1 MAVDRKTAE
10 TSLRNLPPSL
20 PSEFGT
26 RHRNPITT
34 KGLHQPMQKRNSAVS
49 VALALGVLAYATSAG
64 AIIRPS
70 LTDAVIC
77 PSTVLNLCLTASAP
91 NLTWGDDPGED
102 VVVLDKPLFITS
114 GATLTILP
122 GVTVRGN
129 PRSAAVTA
137 GQVGGT
143 PGVLIATR
151 SGKFDWQGGATP
163 SGVIIMTTAAVDN
176 NNDKQP
182 DDFDG
187 NGFEDAYPGFDPA
200 LSGAI
205 PGTLPCTCGNNGTPA
220 IPGDDCLGTDLILGT
235 GDDALGNCVVDAT
248 PAFHDDDPRGAPLAP
263 LTPAVT
269 PDPGLGPD
277 GINGTADDVGGFGN
291 VALWGGVVMLGK
303 APTNTAG
310 ASTAAAA
317 DAGDDIV
324 EGFTVPGFPEALVT
338 YGGVLPHDSSGIVRF
353 VSVRHAGD
361 EIGTSNELNGF
372 TLGGVGDGT
381 VFDHNEVYANF
392 DDGFEWFGGTVNSDH
407 LMVSHIGDDA
417 FDIDQGHTGVLQFAV
432 SIAGNYNQHNCNSA
446 ACDVPSPGVGLYG
459 SESGDQIEELDGDD
473 CAGDCNLGS
482 GRDSISSLVAAPP
495 NALRAPT
502 PVNAS
507 FQYNLTAVGNAE
519 IGFVPD
525 FLPNSVC
532 TAANTP
538 LDCCTGVNAGFCENT
553 ANDGVE
559 MKAGYSGEL
568 RNSIIVNTGN
578 STGIA
583 LLAGGAGGW
592 NATHNACAD
601 YDGKAGSN
609 GDTSNGDLV
618 RIVSTTFDDIA
629 EVSGN
634 WPQPNVAF
642 TPGAPTVVGA
652 GVGPPA
658 AGACVGDV
666 TQVLENGNAERGGD
680 SPAAGGNLVNWGP
693 FAGLANEDVTFNPS
707 GDALGHLVP
716 SLKSAQSDLRPIN
729 GTGTVGGISPGG
741 HPVVDPNAT
750 FRGAFEVGGDVW
762 TDGWTALSLGGL
774 N

>member
-1 MAVDRKTAE
+1 
-10 TSLRNLPPSL
+10 
-20 PSEFGT
+20 
-26 RHRNPITT
+26 
-34 KGLHQPMQKRNSAVS
+34 MQKTHLAVAA
-49 VALALGVLAYATSAG
+49 ALALAVLGYATSAS

-70 LTDAVIC
+70 ITDTVNC
-77 PSTVLNLCLTASAP
+77 PSTVLKLCLTPAVA
-91 NLTWGDDPGED
+91 NLTWGDAPGEEE
-102 VVVLDKPLFITS
+102 VVVDGPIFVTG

-129 PRSAAVTA
+129 PRSAAVVA
-137 GQVGGT
+137 GQTGGT

-151 SGKFDWQGGATP
+151 SGKFDWQGDATP

-187 NGFEDAYPGFDPA
+187 NGFEDPYPGYNPA

-220 IPGDDCLGTDLILGT
+220 IPGDDCVGTDEILGT
-235 GDDALGNCVVDAT
+235 GDDSLGNCVVDNT
-248 PAFHDDDPRGAPLAP
+248 PTFHDDDPRNAPLAP
-263 LTPAVT
+263 LTPPIS

-317 DAGDDIV
+317 DAGDDIA

-353 VSVRHAGD
+353 VSVRHGGD

-407 LMVSHIGDDA
+407 LMVSHVGDDG
-417 FDIDQGHTGVLQFAV
+417 FDIDQGHSGVLQFGV
-432 SIAGNYNQHNCNSA
+432 VIAGNYNQLNCNSA
-446 ACDVPSPGVGLYG
+446 ACDVPVGGAGLYG
-459 SESGDQIEELDGDD
+459 SESGDQIEELDSDD
-473 CAGDCNLGS
+473 CGTDCNLGS

-502 PVNAS
+502 PVGAS
-507 FQYNLTAVGNAE
+507 FQYNVTGVGSSSIGYVAE
-519 IGFVPD
+519 Y
-525 FLPNSVC
+525 LPNNAC
-532 TAANTP
+532 TGANTP
-538 LDCCTGVNAGFCENT
+538 YDCCTGAGAGFCTNVP
-553 ANDGVE
+553 NDGID

-578 STGIA
+578 SVGIS
-583 LLAGGAGGW
+583 LAASGASGW
-592 NATHNACAD
+592 QATQNACAD
-601 YDGKAGSN
+601 YDKKAGSN
-609 GDTSNGDLV
+609 GDTDNGDLV

-629 EVSGN
+629 EVPGN

-642 TPGAPTVVGA
+642 TAGAPTVVGS

-658 AGACVGDV
+658 AGACLGDV
-666 TQVLENGNAERGGD
+666 TQVLENGNAERGGNT
-680 SPAAGGNLVNWGP
+680 PAAGGNLVNFGP
-693 FAGLANEDVTFNPS
+693 FPGLANEDTTFNPS
-707 GDALGHLVP
+707 GDANGHLVA
-716 SLKSAQSDLRPIN
+716 SLKSAPSDLRPAGTN
-729 GTGTVGGISPGG
+729 GAVGGISPGA
-741 HPVVDPNAT
+741 HPVADRAAT
-750 FRGAFEVGGDVW
+750 FRGAFEVGGDIW
-762 TDGWTALSLGGL
+762 TDGWTALSIGGL

>member
-1 MAVDRKTAE
+1 MKKTH
-10 TSLRNLPPSL
+10 SL
-20 PSEFGT
+20 F
-26 RHRNPITT
+26 
-34 KGLHQPMQKRNSAVS
+34 AA
-49 VALALGVLAYATSAG
+49 ALALAVLTYATGAG
-64 AIIRPS
+64 ATIRPS
-70 LTDAVIC
+70 ITDTVNC
-77 PSTVLNLCLTASAP
+77 PSSALKLCLTPAVA

-102 VVVLDKPLFITS
+102 VVIVDAPIFVTG

-137 GQVGGT
+137 GQTGGT

-151 SGKFDWQGGATP
+151 SGKFDWQGEGTP

-187 NGFEDAYPGFDPA
+187 NGFEDPYPGFDPA

-220 IPGDDCLGTDLILGT
+220 IPGDDCVGTDEILGT
-235 GDDALGNCVVDAT
+235 GDDSLGNCVVDAT

-263 LTPAVT
+263 LTPTVS

-310 ASTAAAA
+310 ASTAAVA
-317 DAGDDIV
+317 DAGDDIA

-338 YGGVLPHDSSGIVRF
+338 YGGVLPHDSSGIVRY
-353 VSVRHAGD
+353 VSVRHGGD

-392 DDGFEWFGGTVNSDH
+392 DDGFEWFGGTMNADH
-407 LMVSHIGDDA
+407 LMVSHVGDDGY
-417 FDIDQGHTGVLQFAV
+417 DIDQGYSGVLQFAV
-432 SIAGNYNQHNCNSA
+432 FIQGNYNQRNCNSA
-446 ACDVPSPGVGLYG
+446 ACDVPVAGAGLYG
-459 SESGDQIEELDGDD
+459 SESGDQIEELDSDD
-473 CAGDCNLGS
+473 CATDCNLGS

-502 PVNAS
+502 PLSAS
-507 FQYNLTAVGNAE
+507 FQYNLTAVGSTE
-519 IGFVPD
+519 IGYVPD
-525 FLPNSVC
+525 YQPNAVC
-532 TAANTP
+532 VAADTP
-538 LDCCTGVNAGFCENT
+538 FDCCTGAGTGFCHN
-553 ANDGVE
+553 APNDGID
-559 MKAGYSGEL
+559 MKAGYAGEL

-578 STGIA
+578 SVGIA
-583 LLAGGAGGW
+583 LNAGGAGGW
-592 NATHNACAD
+592 NATQNACAD
-601 YDGKAGSN
+601 YDRKAGSN
-609 GDTSNGDLV
+609 GDVDNGDLV

-642 TPGAPTVVGA
+642 TAGAPAVVGS
-652 GVGPPA
+652 GVGPGGA
-658 AGACVGDV
+658 AACVATV

-680 SPAAGGNLVNWGP
+680 APAAGGNLVNWGP
-693 FAGLANEDVTFNPS
+693 FAGLANEDTTFNPS
-707 GDALGHLVP
+707 GDVNGHLVP
-716 SLKSAQSDLRPIN
+716 ALKSAQSDLRPIN

-741 HPVVDPNAT
+741 HPVAEPNAT
-750 FRGAFEVGGDVW
+750 IRGAFEVGGDVW